1 MDADVI
7 IVGAGFA
14 GAATAYHLT
23 RLSPTSRVLIL
34 EREEL
39 PGVHASGRNAS
50 LVLQSVENPRIRRM
64 VAQSVAAYL
73 RHRDEVGFSPV
84 GSLLLGSESQLERL
98 RDPET
103 VESSLLHR
111 HSVCRRV
118 PLLEGHGFDAA
129 LSTPSDGVM
138 DISLLLD
145 FYLQGA
151 RRNGAELRFR
161 TNVGTCRWNRG
172 TGWIVS
178 WGGTELRARLLVNAA
193 GAWANE
199 VASAAG
205 VGPLPM
211 TSFKRHL
218 FILDGPKADPHAP
231 FVWSVDRGFY
241 FRPESGGL
249 LFSICDEEPARSGF
263 VQTVSPGISERLAGL
278 IEAELPALSEAR
290 QRQVWSCFRTKTPHG
305 EFHLGWADDHP
316 DFLWVAGLGGHGMG
330 ASWQVGMEAAGL
342 LAERLRAGYAAR
354 TSRSWT

>member
-1 MDADVI
+1 VDADVI

-23 RLSPTSRVLIL
+23 RLSPSSRVLIL
-34 EREEL
+34 EREEV
-39 PGVHASGRNAS
+39 PGFHASGRNAS

-73 RHRDEVGFSPV
+73 RHRDDVRFSPV

-98 RDPET
+98 RDAET
-103 VESSLLHR
+103 VESLLLDR

-118 PLLEGHGFDAA
+118 PLLEGHRFDCA
-129 LSTPSDGVM
+129 LFTPTDGVM

-151 RRNGAELRFR
+151 RGNGAELRLR
-161 TNVGTCRWNRG
+161 SEVHACSWAGG
-172 TGWIVS
+172 TGWTVS
-178 WGGTELRARLLVNAA
+178 LGGTELRARLLVNAA

-199 VASAAG
+199 LAVAAG

-218 FILDGPKADPHAP
+218 FILDGPRADPDSP

-263 VQTVSPGISERLAGL
+263 VQTVTPGISERLAEL

-305 EFHLGWADDHP
+305 EFHLGWADGHP

-330 ASWQVGMEAAGL
+330 ASWQAGLRAAQL
-342 LAERLRAGYAAR
+342 LAERLLAGHASR
-354 TSRSWT
+354 TGRSWT

>member
-23 RLSPTSRVLIL
+23 RLSPSTRVLIL
-34 EREEL
+34 EREEV
-39 PGVHASGRNAS
+39 PGFHASGRNAS

-73 RHRDEVGFSPV
+73 RHRDEVGYTPV
-84 GSLLLGSESQLERL
+84 GSLLLGSQSQLERL

-103 VESSLLHR
+103 VESHLLDQ

-118 PLLEGHGFDAA
+118 PLLEGHRFEAA

-138 DISLLLD
+138 DISLLLE
-145 FYLQGA
+145 FYLNGA
-151 RRNGAELRFR
+151 RQDGFKLHLRTEVR
-161 TNVGTCRWNRG
+161 AC
-172 TGWIVS
+172 GWTRESGWTVS
-178 WGGTELRARLLVNAA
+178 WDGGELRAPLLVNAA

-199 VASAAG
+199 LASAAG

-218 FILDGPKADPHAP
+218 FILDGPKADPDSP

-249 LFSICDEEPARSGF
+249 LFSICDEEPAQSGF
-263 VQTVSPGISERLAGL
+263 VPTVTPGISERLAEL

-330 ASWQVGMEAAGL
+330 ASWQVGLRAAQL
-342 LAERLRAGYAAR
+342 LVERLRAGHSLR